1 MRVRVAQRRMLT
13 ETTVA
18 LRLESV
24 EQSLPGFTAGA
35 HIELHLGEGLS
46 RQYSLCNPSA
56 EPQYYELAVYIDP
69 DSKGGSKAVGKLS
82 VGDELDI
89 ETPRNHFEL
98 VDGSRYRLL
107 AAGIGIT
114 PIWAMAQQLHQQAKP
129 FSMHYRTK
137 SPALTAF
144 APEIAAAPFATAV
157 EHSYSSEGGIDLAK
171 LVAAPAESEQL
182 YVCGPQRFIDAVL
195 VAAEAESW
203 PETSVHREYFSATL
217 AASANPEH
225 IFRVRVAATGD
236 EYEIPPDRSI
246 AEVLDEAGHFIPL
259 SCEEGV
265 CGTCM
270 VPLLEGEAEHRDL
283 YMTPAEHAAN
293 DMITLCCSRA
303 KSDLL
308 VVDI

>member
-1 MRVRVAQRRMLT
+1 MKVRVAERRMLT
-13 ETTVA
+13 QSTVA
-18 LRLESV
+18 LRLVSET
-24 EQSLPGFTAGA
+24 EALPPFTAGA
-35 HIELHLGEGLS
+35 HIDLHLRTDLS

-56 EPQYYELAVYIDP
+56 APEYYELAVYIDP
-69 DSKGGSKAVGKLS
+69 ESKGGSKAVGELK
-82 VGDELDI
+82 VGDELEIDG
-89 ETPRNHFEL
+89 PRNHFEL
-98 VDGSRYRLL
+98 VEGGRYRLL

-114 PIWAMAQQLHQQAKP
+114 PIWAMAQQLHAEGKQ

-137 SPALTAF
+137 SAALTAYGE
-144 APEIAAAPFATAV
+144 EIAAAPFSSQVTQ
-157 EHSYSSEGGIDLAK
+157 SYSSEGSIEIAE
-171 LVAAPAESEQL
+171 LVAAPKADEQL

-195 VAAEAESW
+195 EAAAAAGW
-203 PETSVHREYFSATL
+203 PEERLHREYFTATL
-217 AASANPEH
+217 KESEDPQH
-225 IFRVRVAATGD
+225 LFKVRVASTGD

-283 YMTPAEHAAN
+283 YMTPAEHAAGE
-293 DMITLCCSRA
+293 MITLCCSRA

>member
-1 MRVRVAQRRMLT
+1 MKVRVSERRMLT
-13 ETTVA
+13 ENTVA
-18 LRLESV
+18 LRLVSDSEP
-24 EQSLPGFTAGA
+24 LPGFTAGA
-35 HIELHLGEGLS
+35 HLDLHLRADLS

-56 EPQYYELAVYIDP
+56 NPDYYVLAVYIDP
-69 DSKGGSKAVGKLS
+69 ESKGGSKMVGELR
-82 VGDELDI
+82 VGDELEVDP
-89 ETPRNHFEL
+89 PRNHFEL
-98 VDGSRYRLL
+98 VEGSSYRLL

-114 PIWAMAQQLHQQAKP
+114 PIWAMAQQLHTESKA
-129 FSMHYRTK
+129 FRMHYRTK

-144 APEIAAAPFATAV
+144 GDELAAAPFAASV
-157 EHSYSSEGGIDLAK
+157 QHSYSCDGPLDIGT
-171 LVAAPAESEQL
+171 LVAEPQAGEQL
-182 YVCGPQRFIDAVL
+182 YVCGPQRFIDPVL
-195 VAAEAESW
+195 EAAEAAGW
-203 PETSVHREYFSATL
+203 PQECLHREYFSATL
-217 AASANPEH
+217 KQSDDPQH
-225 IFRVRVAATGD
+225 IFKVRVASTGD
-236 EYEIPPDRSI
+236 EYEIPPERSI

-283 YMTPAEHAAN
+283 YMTPQEHAAG

>member
-1 MRVRVAQRRMLT
+1 MKVRVAERRMLT
-13 ETTVA
+13 ESTVA
-18 LRLESV
+18 LRLVSDSG
-24 EQSLPGFTAGA
+24 SLPGFSAGA
-35 HIELHLGEGLS
+35 HLDLHLSTDLS
-46 RQYSLCNPSA
+46 RQYSLCNPSDTP
-56 EPQYYELAVYIDP
+56 EYFELAVYIDP
-69 DSKGGSKAVGKLS
+69 DSKGGSKAVGELK
-82 VGDELDI
+82 VGDEL
-89 ETPRNHFEL
+89 EVEPPQNHFEL
-98 VDGSRYRLL
+98 VAGSRYRLL

-114 PIWAMAQQLHQQAKP
+114 PIWAMAQQLYRESKD
-129 FSMHYRTK
+129 FTMHYRTK

-144 APEIAAAPFATAV
+144 GPELADAPFAASV
-157 EHSYSSEGGIDLAK
+157 QLSHSCDGPIDIAT
-171 LVAAPAESEQL
+171 LVADPIEGERL
-182 YVCGPQRFIDAVL
+182 YVCGPQRYIDPVL
-195 VAAEAESW
+195 DAAAAAGW
-203 PETSVHREYFSATL
+203 PQASLHREYFSATL
-217 AASANPEH
+217 ADSDNPEH
-225 IFRVRVAATGD
+225 IFKVRVASSGE

-283 YMTPAEHAAN
+283 YMTPAEHEEG

>member
-1 MRVRVAQRRMLT
+1 MKVRVAERRMLT
-13 ETTVA
+13 ESTVA
-18 LRLESV
+18 LRLVSES
-24 EQSLPGFTAGA
+24 EPLPGFRAGA
-35 HIELHLGEGLS
+35 HLDLHLRPDLS
-46 RQYSLCNPSA
+46 RQYSLCNPSDTPA
-56 EPQYYELAVYIDP
+56 YYELAVYIDP
-69 DSKGGSKAVGKLS
+69 DSKGGSKAVGELK
-82 VGDELDI
+82 VGDEV
-89 ETPRNHFEL
+89 EVEPPRNHFEL

-114 PIWAMAQQLHQQAKP
+114 PIWAMALELHRESKD
-129 FSMHYRTK
+129 FTMHYRTK

-144 APEIAAAPFATAV
+144 GPELAEAPFAASV
-157 EHSYSSEGGIDLAK
+157 QQSYSCDGAIDIAS
-171 LVAAPAESEQL
+171 LVADPVDGEQL
-182 YVCGPQRFIDAVL
+182 YVCGPQRFIDPVLEAAAV
-195 VAAEAESW
+195 AGW
-203 PETSVHREYFSATL
+203 PEESLHREYFSATL
-217 AASANPEH
+217 AESENPQH
-225 IFRVRVAATGD
+225 IFKVRVASSGE

-246 AEVLDEAGHFIPL
+246 AEVLDEAGHFVPL

-283 YMTPAEHAAN
+283 FMTPAEHAEG